1 MRSDLCRSRRSRTIA
16 SRSHGRAA
24 ARSDSRGAGVA
35 GTDARRRPSG
45 ALAGDGNRLRTVRAR
60 GRIASR
66 SGGRSGQR
74 RTTQRTSLDCAAVK
88 TMMNEEQLAVPAELE
103 MKSSTGPTIAAD
115 VTDESRVPQIPE
127 ELSILPVQGFVVFPG
142 TIVPLNVRRPASIQ
156 LLDETL
162 PRTKVIGVLTQ
173 RDEAKEDPEPQD
185 LYHVGTAAMALKM
198 IRQADDHLLIIAQGL
213 SRFTLR
219 KIVATSPFIRAEVDL
234 VKSISLP
241 ESKEWKATFRN
252 LRDSAARLFELTPEA
267 PEQAR
272 LMILNI
278 ATPEQLADF
287 LAPNLNADVAQK
299 QALLEEADVE
309 KRVRAVQKHISAQ
322 LEIAQIKEK
331 LQKDVASQF
340 SDAQRRAYLRSQIKA
355 IQHELG
361 EAETG
366 SEEQMEQLRDR
377 LKEANPP
384 EDVMKQAER
393 ELKRL
398 DFIPPASPEFSVIV
412 SYIEIVADLPWTKLS
427 QDNLDLDQAQ
437 QILDRDHYDL
447 EKVKKR
453 LIEYLAVRKLNP
465 TGHGPI
471 LCFLG
476 PPGVGKTSL
485 GQSIADALGR
495 KFVRISLCG
504 MRDEAEIRGHRRT
517 YIGSIAGRIIQ
528 ELRRAGTR
536 NPVFMLDEIDK
547 IGADFRGDP
556 ASALLEV
563 LDPRQNNAFVDR
575 YLDVPF
581 DLSQVIFIGTA
592 NYIEGVPE
600 PLRDRIEVISIPG
613 YTEREKLEIAK
624 RDLVK
629 RQLEENG
636 LKPEQIE
643 WQEDAL
649 RHIIN
654 DYTHEAGVRELE
666 RQIASVC
673 RGIASQVA
681 RGKTE
686 HVTVTPELVGEM
698 LGPAK
703 YVRETKLKT
712 SKPGVVTGL
721 AYTPAGGEVLH
732 IEATRYPGKGNITL
746 TGHIGEVMKE
756 SVQAAFSLVRSR
768 NSEIGAKAEDFRN
781 IDVHVHVP
789 AGAVPKD
796 GPSAGVA
803 MFTALASLFSNTPVR
818 PDVAM
823 TGEITLRGLVL
834 PIGGLKEKSLAAM
847 RAGISTVIIP
857 KLNEKDL
864 VDVPEEAKQKL
875 KFIPVENVDEVLE
888 AALDKNSAAPASESK
903 AA

>member
-1 MRSDLCRSRRSRTIA
+1 MI
-16 SRSHGRAA
+16 
-24 ARSDSRGAGVA
+24 
-35 GTDARRRPSG
+35 
-45 ALAGDGNRLRTVRAR
+45 
-60 GRIASR
+60 
-66 SGGRSGQR
+66 
-74 RTTQRTSLDCAAVK
+74 
-88 TMMNEEQLAVPAELE
+88 NEEQIALASELE

-115 VTDESRVPQIPE
+115 MTDESLVPRIPE
-127 ELSILPVQGFVVFPG
+127 ELSILPVRGFVVFPG

-162 PRTKVIGVLTQ
+162 PRTKVIGLLTQ
-173 RDEAKEDPEPQD
+173 RDEAVEDPGPQD
-185 LYHVGTAAMALKM
+185 LYHVGTAALVLKL
-198 IRQADDHLLIIAQGL
+198 IRQADDHVVIIARGL
-213 SRFTLR
+213 DRFSLR

-234 VKSISLP
+234 VNSISPP
-241 ESKEWKATFRN
+241 ESKEWEATFRN

-278 ATPEQLADF
+278 SSPEQLADF
-287 LAPNLNADVAQK
+287 LAPNLNIDVAQR
-299 QALLEEADVE
+299 QAILEEPDVE
-309 KRVRAVQKHISAQ
+309 KRIRIVQKHISAQ
-322 LEIAQIKEK
+322 LEIAQIQEK

-366 SEEQMEQLRDR
+366 SEEQMEQLRAR

-384 EDVMKQAER
+384 PEVMKQAER

-412 SYIEIVADLPWTKLS
+412 SYIEIVADLPWNKLS

-495 KFVRISLCG
+495 KFVRISLGG

-517 YIGSIAGRIIQ
+517 YIGSMPGRIIQ

-563 LDPRQNNAFVDR
+563 LDPRQNNTFVDR

-581 DLSQVIFIGTA
+581 DLSQVIFIATA
-592 NYIEGVPE
+592 NYIDGVPE
-600 PLRDRIEVISIPG
+600 PMRDRMEVISLPG

-624 RDLVK
+624 RYLVR
-629 RQLEENG
+629 RQMEENG
-636 LKPEQIE
+636 LKPEQVD
-643 WQEDAL
+643 WQDDAL
-649 RHIIN
+649 RQIIN

-666 RQIASVC
+666 RQIGAIC
-673 RGIASQVA
+673 RGIASRVA
-681 RGKTE
+681 HGKTE
-686 HVTVTPELVGEM
+686 HVTVTPQLGAQM

-732 IEATRYPGKGNITL
+732 IEATRYPGKGNVTL

-756 SVQAAFSLVRSR
+756 SVQAALSLVRSR
-768 NSEIGAKAEDFRN
+768 DGEIGVKPEDFRDMD
-781 IDVHVHVP
+781 IHVHVP

-796 GPSAGVA
+796 GPSAGIA
-803 MFTALASLFSNTPVR
+803 MFTALASLFTNKPVR

-823 TGEITLRGLVL
+823 TGEITLRGLIL

-875 KFIPVENVDEVLE
+875 KFVPVENVDEVLAVALE
-888 AALDKNSAAPASESK
+888 KDDAAQSASANGTDEK
-903 AA
+903 GED

>member
-1 MRSDLCRSRRSRTIA
+1 MSWAKRIP
-16 SRSHGRAA
+16 AA
-24 ARSDSRGAGVA
+24 KNRCSNC
-35 GTDARRRPSG
+35 
-45 ALAGDGNRLRTVRAR
+45 ALGSKEA
-60 GRIASR
+60 
-66 SGGRSGQR
+66 
-74 RTTQRTSLDCAAVK
+74 K
-88 TMMNEEQLAVPAELE
+88 PPAE
-103 MKSSTGPTIAAD
+103 
-115 VTDESRVPQIPE
+115 
-127 ELSILPVQGFVVFPG
+127 
-142 TIVPLNVRRPASIQ
+142 
-156 LLDETL
+156 
-162 PRTKVIGVLTQ
+162 
-173 RDEAKEDPEPQD
+173 
-185 LYHVGTAAMALKM
+185 
-198 IRQADDHLLIIAQGL
+198 
-213 SRFTLR
+213 
-219 KIVATSPFIRAEVDL
+219 
-234 VKSISLP
+234 
-241 ESKEWKATFRN
+241 
-252 LRDSAARLFELTPEA
+252 
-267 PEQAR
+267 
-272 LMILNI
+272 
-278 ATPEQLADF
+278 
-287 LAPNLNADVAQK
+287 
-299 QALLEEADVE
+299 
-309 KRVRAVQKHISAQ
+309 
-322 LEIAQIKEK
+322 
-331 LQKDVASQF
+331 
-340 SDAQRRAYLRSQIKA
+340 
-355 IQHELG
+355 
-361 EAETG
+361 
-366 SEEQMEQLRDR
+366 
-377 LKEANPP
+377 
-384 EDVMKQAER
+384 VMTQAER

-398 DFIPPASPEFSVIV
+398 DFIPAASPEYSVIV
-412 SYIEIVADLPWTKLS
+412 SYVEMIADLPWTKFS
-427 QDNLDLDQAQ
+427 EDNLDLDQAQ

-465 TGHGPI
+465 KGHGPI

-495 KFVRISLCG
+495 KFARISLGG

-517 YIGSIAGRIIQ
+517 YIGSMPGRIIQ

-563 LDPRQNNAFVDR
+563 LDPRQNHAFVDR

-581 DLSQVIFIGTA
+581 DLSQVIFIATA
-592 NYIEGVPE
+592 NYIDGVPE
-600 PLRDRIEVISIPG
+600 PMRDRMEVISLPG

-624 RDLVK
+624 KYLVR

-636 LKPEQIE
+636 LKPEQCE
-643 WQEDAL
+643 WQEDAF
-649 RHIIN
+649 RRIIN

-666 RQIASVC
+666 RQIAAIC
-673 RGIASQVA
+673 RGVAAQIA
-681 RGKTE
+681 RGKRE
-686 HVTVTPELVGEM
+686 RVTITPELVAEM
-698 LGPAK
+698 LGPAR

-732 IEATRYPGKGNITL
+732 IEATRYPGKGNVTL

-756 SVQAAFSLVRSR
+756 SVQAALSLVRSR
-768 NSEIGAKAEDFRN
+768 DGEIGVKGEDFRD
-781 IDVHVHVP
+781 IDIHVHVP

-823 TGEITLRGLVL
+823 TGEITLRGLIL

-875 KFIPVENVDEVLE
+875 KFVPVENVDEVLNVALE
-888 AALDKNSAAPASESK
+888 KKTAATSAQSKTAS
-903 AA
+903 

>member
-1 MRSDLCRSRRSRTIA
+1 MSAKELSTLR
-16 SRSHGRAA
+16 
-24 ARSDSRGAGVA
+24 AGVEAKAPAETTTSA
-35 GTDARRRPSG
+35 GTDPA
-45 ALAGDGNRLRTVRAR
+45 AAGQTPR
-60 GRIASR
+60 
-66 SGGRSGQR
+66 
-74 RTTQRTSLDCAAVK
+74 
-88 TMMNEEQLAVPAELE
+88 
-103 MKSSTGPTIAAD
+103 
-115 VTDESRVPQIPE
+115 IPE
-127 ELSILPVQGFVVFPG
+127 ELSILPVRGLVVFPG
-142 TIVPLNVRRPASIQ
+142 TVIPLNIQRPASLK
-156 LLDETL
+156 LLEDTL
-162 PRTKVIGVLTQ
+162 SRTKVIGLLTQ
-173 RDEAKEDPEPQD
+173 RDETKEDPAPQD
-185 LYHVGTAAMALKM
+185 LYQVGTAALVLKLL
-198 IRQADDHLLIIAQGL
+198 RQAEDHVLVVLQGL
-213 SRFTLR
+213 RRFSLR
-219 KIVATSPFIRAEVDL
+219 KIVATSPFLRAEVDL
-234 VKSISLP
+234 PESVSPP
-241 ESKEWKATFRN
+241 ESKEWQATFRN
-252 LRDSAARLFELTPEA
+252 LRDSAARLFELTPDA

-278 ATPEQLADF
+278 ENAEQLADF
-287 LAPNLNADVAQK
+287 LAPNLNIDFAQK
-299 QALLEEADVE
+299 QAILEELDVE
-309 KRVRAVQKHISAQ
+309 KRVRAVQKHVAAQ
-322 LEIAQIKEK
+322 LEIAEIQQK

-361 EAETG
+361 EGEGG
-366 SEEQMEQLRDR
+366 SEEQAQQLRAR
-377 LKEANPP
+377 LEEAKPP
-384 EDVMKQAER
+384 AEVMKQAER

-412 SYIEIVADLPWTKLS
+412 SYIEIIADLPWNKLS

-465 TGHGPI
+465 QGHGAI

-495 KFVRISLCG
+495 KFVRISLGG

-517 YIGSIAGRIIQ
+517 YIGSMPGRIIQ

-563 LDPRQNNAFVDR
+563 LDPRQNNTFVDR

-592 NYIEGVPE
+592 NYIDGVPE
-600 PLRDRIEVISIPG
+600 PLRDRIEVISLPG

-624 RDLVK
+624 RYLVR

-636 LKPEQIE
+636 LKPEQCE
-643 WQEDAL
+643 WQEEAL
-649 RHIIN
+649 RGIIN

-673 RGIASQVA
+673 RGIASRVA

-686 HVTVTPELVGEM
+686 QATITPELVAEL

-703 YVRETKLKT
+703 YVRETRLKT

-732 IEATRYPGKGNITL
+732 IEATRYPGKGNVML

-756 SVQAAFSLVRSR
+756 SVQAALSLVRSR
-768 NSEIGAKAEDFRN
+768 DGQLGTNATEDFRK
-781 IDVHVHVP
+781 IDIHVHVP

-796 GPSAGVA
+796 GPSAGIA
-803 MFTALASLFSNTPVR
+803 MFTALASLFSNRPVR
-818 PDVAM
+818 SDVAM

-875 KFIPVENVDEVLE
+875 KFVPVENVDEVL
-888 AALDKNSAAPASESK
+888 AVALEKNGATSSSKSK

>member
-1 MRSDLCRSRRSRTIA
+1 MSAKELSVLR
-16 SRSHGRAA
+16 
-24 ARSDSRGAGVA
+24 AGVEAKAGAESPATA
-35 GTDARRRPSG
+35 GT
-45 ALAGDGNRLRTVRAR
+45 
-60 GRIASR
+60 
-66 SGGRSGQR
+66 
-74 RTTQRTSLDCAAVK
+74 
-88 TMMNEEQLAVPAELE
+88 EQ
-103 MKSSTGPTIAAD
+103 TGTP
-115 VTDESRVPQIPE
+115 RIPE
-127 ELSILPVQGFVVFPG
+127 ELSILPVRGLVIFPG
-142 TIVPLNVRRPASIQ
+142 TIIPLNVQRAASLK
-156 LLDETL
+156 LLDDTL
-162 PRTKVIGVLTQ
+162 PRTKVIGLLTQ
-173 RDEAKEDPEPQD
+173 RDETKEDPTPQD
-185 LYHVGTAAMALKM
+185 LYTVGTAALVLKLL
-198 IRQADDHLLIIAQGL
+198 RQEEDNVLVIVQGL
-213 SRFTLR
+213 RRFSLR
-219 KIVATSPFIRAEVDL
+219 KIVATSPFLRAEVDL
-234 VKSISLP
+234 PESILP
-241 ESKEWKATFRN
+241 LASKEWEATFRN
-252 LRDSAARLFELTPEA
+252 LRDSAARLFELAPDA

-278 ATPEQLADF
+278 ESPEQLADF
-287 LAPNLNADVAQK
+287 LAPNLNVDAAQK
-299 QALLEEADVE
+299 QALLEELDVE
-309 KRVRAVQKHISAQ
+309 KRVRAIQKQISAQ
-322 LEIAQIKEK
+322 LEIAEIQQK

-355 IQHELG
+355 IQRELG
-361 EAETG
+361 EAEG
-366 SEEQMEQLRDR
+366 GGEEQAQQLRGR
-377 LKEANPP
+377 LEEAKPP
-384 EDVMKQAER
+384 EAVMKQAER

-412 SYIEIVADLPWTKLS
+412 SYIEIIADLPWNKLS

-437 QILDRDHYDL
+437 KILDRDHFDL

-465 TGHGPI
+465 QGHGAI

-495 KFVRISLCG
+495 KFVRISLGG

-517 YIGSIAGRIIQ
+517 YIGSMPGRIIQ
-528 ELRRAGTR
+528 ELRRCGTR

-556 ASALLEV
+556 ASAMLEV

-592 NYIEGVPE
+592 NYIDGVPE
-600 PLRDRIEVISIPG
+600 PLRDRIEVISLPG

-624 RDLVK
+624 RYLVR

-636 LKPEQIE
+636 LSPEQIE
-643 WQEDAL
+643 WQDEAL
-649 RHIIN
+649 RRIIN

-686 HVTVTPELVGEM
+686 RATVTPELVAEM

-721 AYTPAGGEVLH
+721 AYTPTGGEVLH
-732 IEATRYPGKGNITL
+732 IEATRYAGKGNVTL

-756 SVQAAFSLVRSR
+756 SVQAALSLLRSR
-768 NSEIGAKAEDFRN
+768 DGQLGVNSEDFRKMD
-781 IDVHVHVP
+781 IHVHVP

-796 GPSAGVA
+796 GPSAGIA

-864 VDVPEEAKQKL
+864 VDVPEEAKQNL
-875 KFIPVENVDEVLE
+875 KFVPVENVDEVLAVALE
-888 AALDKNSAAPASESK
+888 KNGAAA
-903 AA
+903 

>member
-1 MRSDLCRSRRSRTIA
+1 MSAKELSVLR
-16 SRSHGRAA
+16 
-24 ARSDSRGAGVA
+24 AGVEAKA
-35 GTDARRRPSG
+35 GAESP
-45 ALAGDGNRLRTVRAR
+45 
-60 GRIASR
+60 
-66 SGGRSGQR
+66 
-74 RTTQRTSLDCAAVK
+74 AAVG
-88 TMMNEEQLAVPAELE
+88 TEQ
-103 MKSSTGPTIAAD
+103 TGTP
-115 VTDESRVPQIPE
+115 RIPE
-127 ELSILPVQGFVVFPG
+127 ELSILPVRGLVIFPG
-142 TIVPLNVRRPASIQ
+142 TIIPLNVQRAASLK
-156 LLDETL
+156 LLDDTL
-162 PRTKVIGVLTQ
+162 PRTKVIGLLTQ
-173 RDEAKEDPEPQD
+173 RDETKEDPTPQD
-185 LYHVGTAAMALKM
+185 LYTVGTAALVLKLL
-198 IRQADDHLLIIAQGL
+198 RQAEDNVLVIVQGL
-213 SRFTLR
+213 RRFSLR
-219 KIVATSPFIRAEVDL
+219 KIVATSPFLRAEVDL
-234 VKSISLP
+234 PESILP
-241 ESKEWKATFRN
+241 PASKEWEATFRN
-252 LRDSAARLFELTPEA
+252 LRDSAARLFELAPDA

-278 ATPEQLADF
+278 ESPEQLADF
-287 LAPNLNADVAQK
+287 LAPNLNVDAAQK
-299 QALLEEADVE
+299 QALLEELDVE
-309 KRVRAVQKHISAQ
+309 KRVRAIQKQISAQ
-322 LEIAQIKEK
+322 VEIAEIQQK

-355 IQHELG
+355 IQRELG
-361 EAETG
+361 EAEG
-366 SEEQMEQLRDR
+366 GGEEQAQQLRAR
-377 LKEANPP
+377 LEEAKPP
-384 EDVMKQAER
+384 DGVMKQAER

-412 SYIEIVADLPWTKLS
+412 SYIEIIADLPWNKLS

-437 QILDRDHYDL
+437 KILDRDHYDL

-465 TGHGPI
+465 QGHGAI

-495 KFVRISLCG
+495 KFVRISLGG

-517 YIGSIAGRIIQ
+517 YIGSMPGRIIQ
-528 ELRRAGTR
+528 ELRRCGTR

-556 ASALLEV
+556 ASAMLEV

-592 NYIEGVPE
+592 NYIDGVPE
-600 PLRDRIEVISIPG
+600 PLRDRIEVISLPG

-624 RDLVK
+624 RYLVR

-636 LKPEQIE
+636 LSPEQIE
-643 WQEDAL
+643 WQDEAL
-649 RHIIN
+649 RRIIN

-686 HVTVTPELVGEM
+686 HATVTPELVAEM

-721 AYTPAGGEVLH
+721 AYTPTGGEVLH
-732 IEATRYPGKGNITL
+732 IEATRYPGKGNVTL

-756 SVQAAFSLVRSR
+756 SVQAALSLLRSR
-768 NSEIGAKAEDFRN
+768 DGQLGVNSEDFRKMD
-781 IDVHVHVP
+781 IHVHVP

-796 GPSAGVA
+796 GPSAGIA

-864 VDVPEEAKQKL
+864 VDVPEEAKQNL
-875 KFIPVENVDEVLE
+875 KFVPVENVDEVL
-888 AALDKNSAAPASESK
+888 AVALEKNGATAPLVTDVK
-903 AA
+903 A

>member
-1 MRSDLCRSRRSRTIA
+1 MP
-16 SRSHGRAA
+16 H
-24 ARSDSRGAGVA
+24 
-35 GTDARRRPSG
+35 
-45 ALAGDGNRLRTVRAR
+45 
-60 GRIASR
+60 
-66 SGGRSGQR
+66 
-74 RTTQRTSLDCAAVK
+74 
-88 TMMNEEQLAVPAELE
+88 
-103 MKSSTGPTIAAD
+103 
-115 VTDESRVPQIPE
+115 IPE
-127 ELSILPVQGFVVFPG
+127 ELSILPVRGLVIFPG
-142 TIVPLNVRRPASIQ
+142 TIIPLTIQRAASLK
-156 LLDETL
+156 LLDDTL
-162 PRTKVIGVLTQ
+162 PRTKVIGLLTQ
-173 RDEAKEDPEPQD
+173 RDEAKENPEPQD
-185 LYHVGTAAMALKM
+185 LYTVGTAALVLKL
-198 IRQADDHLLIIAQGL
+198 IRQAEESVLVIVQGL
-213 SRFTLR
+213 RRFSLR
-219 KIVATSPFIRAEVDL
+219 KIIETSPFLRAEVDL
-234 VKSISLP
+234 PESIVP
-241 ESKEWKATFRN
+241 VPSKEWEATFRN
-252 LRDSAARLFELTPEA
+252 LRDSAARLFELAPDA

-278 ATPEQLADF
+278 ESPEQLADF
-287 LAPNLNADVAQK
+287 LAPNLNVDVAQK
-299 QALLEEADVE
+299 QALLQELDVE
-309 KRVRAVQKHISAQ
+309 KRVKVIQKQISAQ
-322 LEIAQIKEK
+322 LEIAEIQQK

-355 IQHELG
+355 IQRELG
-361 EAETG
+361 EADGG
-366 SEEQMEQLRDR
+366 SEEQAQQLRDR
-377 LKEANPP
+377 LEEAKPP
-384 EDVMKQAER
+384 EEVMKQANR

-412 SYIEIVADLPWTKLS
+412 SYIEIIADLPWTKLS
-427 QDNLDLDQAQ
+427 PDNIDLEQAQ
-437 QILDRDHYDL
+437 KILDRDHYDL

-465 TGHGPI
+465 QGHGAI

-495 KFVRISLCG
+495 KFVRISLGG

-517 YIGSIAGRIIQ
+517 YIGSMPGRIIQ
-528 ELRRAGTR
+528 ELRRCGTR

-592 NYIEGVPE
+592 NYIDGVPE
-600 PLRDRIEVISIPG
+600 PLRDRIEVISLPG

-624 RDLVK
+624 RYLVG

-636 LKPEQIE
+636 LKPEQVE
-643 WQEDAL
+643 WRDEAL
-649 RHIIN
+649 RRIIN

-686 HVTVTPELVGEM
+686 RAIVTPELVVEM
-698 LGPAK
+698 LGPPK

-721 AYTPAGGEVLH
+721 AYTPTGGEVLH

-746 TGHIGEVMKE
+746 TGQIGEVMKE
-756 SVQAAFSLVRSR
+756 SVQAALSLLRSR
-768 NSEIGAKAEDFRN
+768 DGQLGVNSEDFRKMD
-781 IDVHVHVP
+781 IHVHVP

-796 GPSAGVA
+796 GPSAGIA
-803 MFTALASLFSNTPVR
+803 MFTALASLSSNIPVR

-875 KFIPVENVDEVLE
+875 KFVPVENVDEVL
-888 AALDKNSAAPASESK
+888 AVALEKKDGGASASEPKS
-903 AA
+903 A

>member
-1 MRSDLCRSRRSRTIA
+1 MSSKELSTFR
-16 SRSHGRAA
+16 
-24 ARSDSRGAGVA
+24 AGVESK
-35 GTDARRRPSG
+35 PG
-45 ALAGDGNRLRTVRAR
+45 AE
-60 GRIASR
+60 S
-66 SGGRSGQR
+66 
-74 RTTQRTSLDCAAVK
+74 
-88 TMMNEEQLAVPAELE
+88 
-103 MKSSTGPTIAAD
+103 TIAAG
-115 VTDESRVPQIPE
+115 TGESQMPHVPE
-127 ELSILPVQGFVVFPG
+127 ELSILPVRGLVIFPG
-142 TIVPLNVRRPASIQ
+142 TIIPLTIQRAASLK
-156 LLDETL
+156 LLDDTL
-162 PRTKVIGVLTQ
+162 PRTKVIGLLTQ
-173 RDEAKEDPEPQD
+173 RDEAKEDPTPGD
-185 LYHVGTAAMALKM
+185 LYTVGTAALVLKLL
-198 IRQADDHLLIIAQGL
+198 RQADDNVLVIVQGL
-213 SRFTLR
+213 QRFSLR
-219 KIVATSPFIRAEVDL
+219 KIVATSPFLRAEVDL
-234 VKSISLP
+234 PESIMP
-241 ESKEWKATFRN
+241 APSKEWEATFRN
-252 LRDSAARLFELTPEA
+252 LRDSAARLFELAPDA

-272 LMILNI
+272 MMILNI
-278 ATPEQLADF
+278 ESPEQLADF
-287 LAPNLNADVAQK
+287 LAPNLNVDVAQK
-299 QALLEEADVE
+299 QALLEELDVE
-309 KRVRAVQKHISAQ
+309 KRVRAVQKQISAQ
-322 LEIAQIKEK
+322 LEIAEIQQK

-355 IQHELG
+355 IQRELG
-361 EAETG
+361 EAEG
-366 SEEQMEQLRDR
+366 GGEEQAQQLRAR
-377 LKEANPP
+377 LEEAKPP
-384 EDVMKQAER
+384 EEVMKQAER

-412 SYIEIVADLPWTKLS
+412 SYIEIIADLPWNNLS

-437 QILDRDHYDL
+437 KILDRDHYDL

-465 TGHGPI
+465 QGHGAI

-495 KFVRISLCG
+495 KFVRISLGG

-517 YIGSIAGRIIQ
+517 YIGSMPGRIIQ
-528 ELRRAGTR
+528 ELRRCGTR

-592 NYIEGVPE
+592 NYIDGVPE
-600 PLRDRIEVISIPG
+600 PLRDRIEVISLPG

-624 RDLVK
+624 RYLVR

-636 LKPEQIE
+636 LKPEQVE
-643 WQEDAL
+643 WQDEAL
-649 RHIIN
+649 RRIIN

-673 RGIASQVA
+673 RGIASRVA

-686 HVTVTPELVGEM
+686 HATVTPELVVEM

-732 IEATRYPGKGNITL
+732 IEATRYPGKGNVTL

-756 SVQAAFSLVRSR
+756 SVQAALSLLRSR
-768 NSEIGAKAEDFRN
+768 DGQLGVNSEDFRKMD
-781 IDVHVHVP
+781 IHVHVP

-796 GPSAGVA
+796 GPSAGIA

-875 KFIPVENVDEVLE
+875 KFVPVENVDEVL
-888 AALDKNSAAPASESK
+888 AVALEKNGATQQQAGGSASPKPIAE
-903 AA
+903 

>member
-1 MRSDLCRSRRSRTIA
+1 MSDKEITALQP
-16 SRSHGRAA
+16 
-24 ARSDSRGAGVA
+24 GAEFK
-35 GTDARRRPSG
+35 PG
-45 ALAGDGNRLRTVRAR
+45 AQ
-60 GRIASR
+60 S
-66 SGGRSGQR
+66 
-74 RTTQRTSLDCAAVK
+74 
-88 TMMNEEQLAVPAELE
+88 
-103 MKSSTGPTIAAD
+103 TIAAP
-115 VTDESRVPQIPE
+115 TDQSQMPHIPE
-127 ELSILPVQGFVVFPG
+127 ELSILPVRGIVVFPG
-142 TIVPLNVRRPASIQ
+142 TVIPLNVQRAASLK
-156 LLDETL
+156 LLDDTL
-162 PRTKVIGVLTQ
+162 PRTKVIGLVTQ
-173 RDEAKEDPEPQD
+173 RDETKEDPAPQD
-185 LYHVGTAAMALKM
+185 LYSVGTAALVLKLL
-198 IRQADDHLLIIAQGL
+198 RQSEDHVLVIVQGL
-213 SRFTLR
+213 RRFSLR
-219 KIVATSPFIRAEVDL
+219 KIITTSPFLRAEVDL
-234 VKSISLP
+234 PNSISP
-241 ESKEWKATFRN
+241 PQTKEWEATFRN
-252 LRDSAARLFELTPEA
+252 LRDSAAKLFELTPDA
-267 PEQAR
+267 PEQSR
-272 LMILNI
+272 LMILNTDD
-278 ATPEQLADF
+278 AEQLVDF
-287 LAPNLNADVAQK
+287 LAPNLNIDVAQK
-299 QALLEEADVE
+299 QAILEELDVE

-322 LEIAQIKEK
+322 LEIAEIQQR
-331 LQKDVASQF
+331 LQRDVASQF

-355 IQHELG
+355 IQRELG
-361 EAETG
+361 EAEAG
-366 SEEQMEQLRDR
+366 SEEQAQQLRKR
-377 LKEANPP
+377 LEEASPP
-384 EDVMKQAER
+384 EAVMKQAER

-412 SYIEIVADLPWTKLS
+412 SYIEIIADLPWNMLS
-427 QDNLDLDQAQ
+427 KDNLDLDQAQ

-465 TGHGPI
+465 QGHGAI

-495 KFVRISLCG
+495 KFVRISLGG

-517 YIGSIAGRIIQ
+517 YIGSMPGRIIQ

-563 LDPRQNNAFVDR
+563 LDPRQNNTFVDR

-624 RDLVK
+624 RYLVK

-636 LKPEQIE
+636 LKPEQCE
-643 WQEDAL
+643 WQEEAL
-649 RHIIN
+649 RRIIN

-666 RQIASVC
+666 RQIAAVC
-673 RGIASQVA
+673 RGIASRVA

-686 HVTVTPELVGEM
+686 HLTVTPEVVAEM

-721 AYTPAGGEVLH
+721 AYTPAGGEILH
-732 IEATRYPGKGNITL
+732 IEATRYPGKGNVTL

-756 SVQAAFSLVRSR
+756 SVQAALSLLRSR
-768 NSEIGAKAEDFRN
+768 DGQLGVNAEDFRKMD
-781 IDVHVHVP
+781 IHVHVP

-796 GPSAGVA
+796 GPSAGIA
-803 MFTALASLFSNTPVR
+803 MFTALASLFSNRPVR

-847 RAGISTVIIP
+847 RAGITTVIIP

-875 KFIPVENVDEVLE
+875 KFVPVETVDEVL
-888 AALDKNSAAPASESK
+888 AVALEKNGADPSGSESK
-903 AA
+903 PA

>member
-1 MRSDLCRSRRSRTIA
+1 MSDEEIS
-16 SRSHGRAA
+16 
-24 ARSDSRGAGVA
+24 
-35 GTDARRRPSG
+35 
-45 ALAGDGNRLRTVRAR
+45 ALQPG
-60 GRIASR
+60 
-66 SGGRSGQR
+66 
-74 RTTQRTSLDCAAVK
+74 
-88 TMMNEEQLAVPAELE
+88 AEL
-103 MKSSTGPTIAAD
+103 KPGPQSTIAAT
-115 VTDESRVPQIPE
+115 TDQSQTPRIPE
-127 ELSILPVQGFVVFPG
+127 ELSILPMRGFVVFPG
-142 TIVPLNVRRPASIQ
+142 TVVPLNVQRAASLK

-162 PRTKVIGVLTQ
+162 PRTKVIGLLTQ
-173 RDEAKEDPEPQD
+173 RDETKEDPEPQD
-185 LYHVGTAAMALKM
+185 LHSVGTAALVLKLL
-198 IRQADDHLLIIAQGL
+198 RQSDDHVVVIAQGL
-213 SRFTLR
+213 RRFSLR
-219 KIVATSPFIRAEVDL
+219 KIIATSPFLRAEVDL
-234 VKSISLP
+234 ANSISP
-241 ESKEWKATFRN
+241 PQTKEWEATFRN
-252 LRDSAARLFELTPEA
+252 LRDSAAKLFELTPDA
-267 PEQAR
+267 PEQVR

-278 ATPEQLADF
+278 DNAEQLADF
-287 LAPNLNADVAQK
+287 LASNLNIEVAEK
-299 QALLEEADVE
+299 QAILEELDLE
-309 KRVRAVQKHISAQ
+309 KRVRAVQQHVSSQ
-322 LEIAQIKEK
+322 LEIAEIQQR
-331 LQKDVASQF
+331 LQRDVASQF

-355 IQHELG
+355 IQRELG
-361 EAETG
+361 ETEAG
-366 SEEQMEQLRDR
+366 SEEQAQQLRKR
-377 LKEANPP
+377 LEEANPP
-384 EDVMKQAER
+384 EAVMKQAER

-398 DFIPPASPEFSVIV
+398 DFIPSASPEFSVIV
-412 SYIEIVADLPWTKLS
+412 SYIEIIADLPWNKLS
-427 QDNLDLDQAQ
+427 EDNLDLDQAQ

-465 TGHGPI
+465 QGHGAI

-495 KFVRISLCG
+495 KFVRISLGG

-517 YIGSIAGRIIQ
+517 YIGSMPGRIIQ

-613 YTEREKLEIAK
+613 YTEREKVEIAK
-624 RDLVK
+624 RYLVK

-636 LKPEQIE
+636 LKAEQCE
-643 WQEDAL
+643 FQEDAL
-649 RHIIN
+649 RKIIN

-666 RQIASVC
+666 RQIAAVC
-673 RGIASQVA
+673 RGIAAQVA
-681 RGKTE
+681 RGKIE
-686 HVTVTPELVGEM
+686 HATVTPELVAEM
-698 LGPAK
+698 LGPPK
-703 YVRETKLKT
+703 YVRETRLKT

-721 AYTPAGGEVLH
+721 AYTPAGGEILH

-756 SVQAAFSLVRSR
+756 SVQAALSLLRSR
-768 NSEIGAKAEDFRN
+768 DGQLGVKSEDFRKM
-781 IDVHVHVP
+781 DLHVHVP

-796 GPSAGVA
+796 GPSAGIA
-803 MFTALASLFSNTPVR
+803 MFTALASLFSNRPVR

-847 RAGISTVIIP
+847 RAGITTVIIP

-875 KFIPVENVDEVLE
+875 KFVPVETVDEVL
-888 AALDKNSAAPASESK
+888 AVALEKDGTASASEGKS
-903 AA
+903 A

>member
-1 MRSDLCRSRRSRTIA
+1 MSTKEISALQP
-16 SRSHGRAA
+16 
-24 ARSDSRGAGVA
+24 GAGLKPEP
-35 GTDARRRPSG
+35 PS
-45 ALAGDGNRLRTVRAR
+45 
-60 GRIASR
+60 
-66 SGGRSGQR
+66 
-74 RTTQRTSLDCAAVK
+74 
-88 TMMNEEQLAVPAELE
+88 
-103 MKSSTGPTIAAD
+103 TIAAL
-115 VTDESRVPQIPE
+115 TDQSQMPHIPE
-127 ELSILPVQGFVVFPG
+127 ELSILPVRGIVVFPG
-142 TIVPLNVRRPASIQ
+142 TVIPLNVQRAASLK
-156 LLDETL
+156 LLDDSL
-162 PRTKVIGVLTQ
+162 PRTKVIGLVTQ
-173 RDEAKEDPEPQD
+173 RDETKEDPTPQD
-185 LYHVGTAAMALKM
+185 LYSVGTAALVLKLL
-198 IRQADDHLLIIAQGL
+198 RQSEDHVLVIVQGL
-213 SRFTLR
+213 RRFSLR
-219 KIVATSPFIRAEVDL
+219 KIVSTSPFLRAEVDL
-234 VKSISLP
+234 PNSISPP
-241 ESKEWKATFRN
+241 ESKEWEATFRN
-252 LRDSAARLFELTPEA
+252 LRDSAARLFELTPDA
-267 PEQAR
+267 PEQVR

-278 ATPEQLADF
+278 DNAEQLADF
-287 LAPNLNADVAQK
+287 LAPNLTIDVAEK
-299 QALLEEADVE
+299 QAILEELDVE
-309 KRVRAVQKHISAQ
+309 KRVHAVQQHISAQ
-322 LEIAQIKEK
+322 LEIAEIQQR

-355 IQHELG
+355 IQRELG

-366 SEEQMEQLRDR
+366 GDEQAEQLRKR
-377 LKEANPP
+377 LEEANPP
-384 EDVMKQAER
+384 EAVMKQAER

-412 SYIEIVADLPWTKLS
+412 SYIEIIADLPWNKLS
-427 QDNLDLDQAQ
+427 KDNLDLDQAQ

-465 TGHGPI
+465 QGHGAI

-495 KFVRISLCG
+495 KFVRISLGG

-517 YIGSIAGRIIQ
+517 YIGSMPGRIIQ
-528 ELRRAGTR
+528 ELRRCGTR

-563 LDPRQNNAFVDR
+563 LDPRQNDKFVDR

-600 PLRDRIEVISIPG
+600 PLRDRIEVISLPG

-624 RDLVK
+624 RYLVR

-636 LKPEQIE
+636 LKTEQCE

-649 RHIIN
+649 RRVIN

-666 RQIASVC
+666 RQIGAIC
-673 RGIASQVA
+673 RGIAAQVA
-681 RGKTE
+681 RGKTD
-686 HVTVTPELVGEM
+686 HVTVMPDVVAEV
-698 LGPAK
+698 LGPAR
-703 YVRETKLKT
+703 YVRESKLKT
-712 SKPGVVTGL
+712 SQPGVVTGL
-721 AYTPAGGEVLH
+721 AYTPYGGEVLH
-732 IEATRYPGKGNITL
+732 IEATRYPGKGNVTL
-746 TGHIGEVMKE
+746 TGQIGNVMKE
-756 SVQAAFSLVRSR
+756 SVQAALSLVRSR
-768 NSEIGAKAEDFRN
+768 NGQIGVTPEDFKDMD
-781 IDVHVHVP
+781 IHVHVP

-796 GPSAGVA
+796 GPSAGIA
-803 MFTALASLFSNTPVR
+803 MFTALASLFANKPVR

-847 RAGISTVIIP
+847 RAGISTVVIP

-864 VDVPEEAKQKL
+864 ADVPQEAKEKL
-875 KFIPVENVDEVLE
+875 NFVPVETVDQVL
-888 AALDKNSAAPASESK
+888 AVALEKKEHGTDQES
-903 AA
+903 

>member
-1 MRSDLCRSRRSRTIA
+1 LQSE
-16 SRSHGRAA
+16 
-24 ARSDSRGAGVA
+24 
-35 GTDARRRPSG
+35 
-45 ALAGDGNRLRTVRAR
+45 N
-60 GRIASR
+60 
-66 SGGRSGQR
+66 
-74 RTTQRTSLDCAAVK
+74 
-88 TMMNEEQLAVPAELE
+88 
-103 MKSSTGPTIAAD
+103 D
-115 VTDESRVPQIPE
+115 VLVI
-127 ELSILPVQGFVVFPG
+127 VQG
-142 TIVPLNVRRPASIQ
+142 LRRFS
-156 LLDETL
+156 
-162 PRTKVIGVLTQ
+162 
-173 RDEAKEDPEPQD
+173 
-185 LYHVGTAAMALKM
+185 
-198 IRQADDHLLIIAQGL
+198 
-213 SRFTLR
+213 LR
-219 KIVATSPFIRAEVDL
+219 KIIAIDPFLRAEVDL
-234 VKSISLP
+234 PQSIVP
-241 ESKEWKATFRN
+241 PPSKEWEATFRN
-252 LRDSAARLFELTPEA
+252 LRDSAARLFELTPDA

-272 LMILNI
+272 LMIMNI
-278 ATPEQLADF
+278 ENLEQLADF
-287 LAPNLNADVAQK
+287 LAPNLNIEVAQK
-299 QALLEEADVE
+299 QALLEEVDVE
-309 KRVRAVQKHISAQ
+309 KRVRAIQKQISAQ
-322 LEIAQIKEK
+322 LEIAEIQQK

-355 IQHELG
+355 IQRELG
-361 EAETG
+361 EAEG
-366 SEEQMEQLRDR
+366 GGEEQAQQLRAR
-377 LKEANPP
+377 LEEAKPP
-384 EDVMKQAER
+384 EEVMKQAER

-412 SYIEIVADLPWTKLS
+412 SYIEIIADLPWKKLS

-447 EKVKKR
+447 DKVKKR

-495 KFVRISLCG
+495 KFVRISLGG

-517 YIGSIAGRIIQ
+517 YIGSMQGRIIQ

-613 YTEREKLEIAK
+613 YTKREQCEF
-624 RDLVK
+624 
-629 RQLEENG
+629 
-636 LKPEQIE
+636 
-643 WQEDAL
+643 QEDAL
-649 RHIIN
+649 RKIIN

-666 RQIASVC
+666 RQIAAVC
-673 RGIASQVA
+673 RGIAAQVA
-681 RGKTE
+681 RGKIE
-686 HVTVTPELVGEM
+686 HATVTPELVAEM
-698 LGPAK
+698 LGPPK
-703 YVRETKLKT
+703 YVRETRLKT

-721 AYTPAGGEVLH
+721 AYTPAGGEILH
-732 IEATRYPGKGNITL
+732 IEATRYPGKGNVTL

-756 SVQAAFSLVRSR
+756 SVQAALSLLRSR
-768 NSEIGAKAEDFRN
+768 DGQLGVKSEDFRKTD
-781 IDVHVHVP
+781 IHVHVP

-796 GPSAGVA
+796 GPSAGIA

-875 KFIPVENVDEVLE
+875 KFIPVENVDEVLSV
-888 AALDKNSAAPASESK
+888 ALEKDGGPPASEPK